1 MNKVALHI
9 LSVLAVVAL
18 CGACSSELPVENQ
31 EAWGK
36 VEFFVQSNDSRAV
49 DKTYN
54 VNDFQVS
61 VKQGEI
67 VALKPQAYSQVK
79 GGVLLKVG
87 TGYQAYAESC
97 SEAEAESANDG
108 WGCIRYYG
116 TSASFSVVANG
127 SQNVTLPCAV
137 VNAAVSIQVDEA
149 VAASGYALTLQANDN
164 NSSRTLTFN
173 TTTAG
178 KTAYF
183 NVSGSRTIQYT
194 LKIGDYS
201 TSRSFVIQP
210 KYTYTLDVHKQTD
223 TEITVSVSVTVDNTI
238 EEDTTNDALNP
249 YT

>member
-1 MNKVALHI
+1 MNKIISTIGITLLALLGSCSEENLTQDEEAYGRI
-9 LSVLAVVAL
+9 NFAL
-18 CGACSSELPVENQ
+18 NAGDA
-31 EAWGK
+31 
-36 VEFFVQSNDSRAV
+36 RAI
-49 DKTYN
+49 DISYDTN
-54 VNDFQVS
+54 TFQVS
-61 VKQGEI
+61 VKQGET
-67 VALKPQAYSQVK
+67 VALKTQAYSQVR

-97 SEAEAESANDG
+97 SEAEAESVNSG

-127 SQNVTLPCAV
+127 SQNVTLPCAI
-137 VNAAVSIQVDEA
+137 VNAAVSIQVDEE
-149 VAASGYALTLQANDN
+149 VLASDYALTLQAND

-201 TSRSFVIQP
+201 TSQSFVIQP
-210 KYTYTLDVHKQTD
+210 KHTYTLDVHKQTD
-223 TEITVSVSVTVDNTI
+223 TEITVSVSVTVDGNI
-238 EEDTTNDALNP
+238 NEDTTNTGTLNP
-249 YT
+249 YA

>member
-1 MNKVALHI
+1 MNKIALHI
-9 LSVLAVVAL
+9 LSALAMVAL

-31 EAWGK
+31 EGYGK
-36 VEFFVQSNDSRAV
+36 VEFSVQSGDSRAV
-49 DKTYN
+49 DTSYS
-54 VNDFQVS
+54 VDDFQVS
-61 VKQGEI
+61 VKQGET
-67 VALKPQAYSQVK
+67 VALKTQAYSQVR

-97 SEAEAESANDG
+97 SEAEAESVNSG

-127 SQNVTLPCAV
+127 SQNVTLPCAI
-137 VNAAVSIQVDEA
+137 VNAAVSIQVDEE
-149 VAASGYALTLQANDN
+149 VAASGYALTLQAND

-201 TSRSFVIQP
+201 TSQSFVIQP
-210 KYTYTLDVHKQTD
+210 KHTYTLDVHKQTD

-249 YT
+249 YA